1 MKSLPRML
9 MSEVLKASDYSKVKK
24 IIEFIEEKGEI
35 TPKEAEMI
43 SGKSS
48 ATIRRYLKMLVGT
61 GYYRST
67 RKYK

>member
-1 MKSLPRML
+1 ML

-61 GYYRST
+61 GYYRSK